1 MATAEDEENSAS
13 REIIDMQLGKCKYVR
28 VGDNITY
35 IGVGVV
41 LRDSEGVLEILMVQE
56 AKRRCYGKWYI
67 PSGRIERGETIVEG
81 VSREVLEETGYK
93 CDPEELLCL
102 QVQGSGWY
110 RFAFYCSVIG
120 GERKTVADAE
130 SLASDWFP
138 VEDVR
143 AKKIETRGTDFLKI
157 LDDALRYRSWRTH
170 HPQTLRQFLPIS
182 ANVRGLFIEF
192 LIMRHAKYK
201 LALNLYHQSLTVNAF
216 HDAGDLNVWVVEE
229 LTLIEIT
236 KTELL
241 VRHDITDCEQILHSS
256 NVFPLAEFGFEY
268 FFAMVVSKC
277 FQGSFINRRVLCNSG
292 NFLDVIRLRT
302 LANFVGDRDR
312 REVRNY
318 IGAQK
323 QLLAKASRDRANLF
337 KVYRVRSYNLRRS
350 APKVENSRVECVA
363 VGLFGY
369 NAFAAR

>member
-192 LIMRHAKYK
+192 LIMRHA
-201 LALNLYHQSLTVNAF
+201 N
-216 HDAGDLNVWVVEE
+216 
-229 LTLIEIT
+229 T

-277 FQGSFINRRVLCNSG
+277 FQQTGPAELQNCPRWLVS
-292 NFLDVIRLRT
+292 
-302 LANFVGDRDR
+302 
-312 REVRNY
+312 
-318 IGAQK
+318 
-323 QLLAKASRDRANLF
+323 
-337 KVYRVRSYNLRRS
+337 RSYSMMRYGDWPQAVCERRPKPSMRAWHATAIARCLHFVHAAS
-350 APKVENSRVECVA
+350 ACGA
-363 VGLFGY
+363 LT
-369 NAFAAR
+369 AAHLPTGIHPLEATFSN